1 MNKGTVTLAEVVEDA
16 KVITLNHDDQ
26 AAAVKALEKELKEF
40 SGGLAYDQARV
51 IENTQ
56 EGFRIGVEGFYRA
69 GLGLILLERH
79 EGATTLSQI
88 LEQYFPGINLRS
100 AQRYIQFARTAS
112 KLPNFK
118 QFCLERGGYSK
129 GLTML
134 QACSEAEIENFDE
147 SGELRGFTQEEIAN
161 MSVRTMQR
169 ALLKA
174 KDKMAAAIK
183 KATEKTEGENAELSE
198 KVAALE
204 AALKPAELAG
214 AMKIFGQIT
223 KNLNAAAN
231 FARRLDTKLL
241 AADWN
246 TRFRCL
252 AQLHQLE
259 MMVGQIQ
266 SSIMDMEEPEPPS
279 MAPVE
284 GQES

>member
-1 MNKGTVTLAEVVEDA
+1 MKQTADITAAEIVNQATVVKLAV
-16 KVITLNHDDQ
+16 NQDQ
-26 AAAVKALEKELKEF
+26 AAVKALEKELKEF

-51 IENTQ
+51 IERTQ
-56 EGFRIGVEGFYRA
+56 DGFTMGVEGFYRA
-69 GLGLILLERH
+69 GLGLILIERH
-79 EGATTLSQI
+79 EGVQTYALI
-88 LEQYFPGINLRS
+88 LEQYFPGVSRRAAFN
-100 AQRYIQFARTAS
+100 YMQFARAAS

-134 QACSEAEIENFDE
+134 QACSEAEIQEFEE
-147 SGELRGFTQEEIAN
+147 SGELRGFTQEDIAN

-174 KDKMAAAIK
+174 KEKLVAAVK
-183 KATEKTEGENAELSE
+183 KATEKTEGENAELTE

-214 AMKIFGQIT
+214 AVKIFGQIT

-266 SSIMDMEEPEPPS
+266 SSIMDMEEPEPPQREE
-279 MAPVE
+279 E
-284 GQES
+284 GS